1 MTGKRTRWALLVLLV
16 AAAIGAG
23 AVGYLRWAADA
34 PSGVALINGDTGP
47 MGEKIVKALQDSG
60 TREWDVV
67 DEASTGDYAAVITL
81 PTDLSSSITSLAT
94 DQPQRAQVT
103 VATNDRADPYLVN
116 DAVNEV
122 TRRISAAGLDSLFAT
137 MNSARGSISQVAFT
151 SQLLSAG
158 VNAAAEGAGQFQGGA
173 DQMLAFLEQAKS
185 GASQLTSG
193 IDALNATLS
202 AATTQANQLATAL
215 DSTGVTIGQ
224 ISATANGLSNGLNI
238 VLPLLRGLPFAN
250 DPQLANVIAQLEGL
264 QTLAGQATG
273 QLAGFGELTGTAVT
287 DDTQVGQLLRDAA
300 SRLGDAA
307 AQLNQ
312 GAALAES
319 IPSIADQAGTQLL
332 TAMTALTNGVTQL
345 QSVTTTLGNQANQ
358 ALNTIPARS
367 APVQSVIAT
376 ALTDPVD
383 IVRK

>member
-1 MTGKRTRWALLVLLV
+1 MTGKRTRWALFVLLL
-16 AAAIGAG
+16 AAAVGAG

-34 PSGVALINGDTGP
+34 PTGIALINGDTGP
-47 MGEKIVKALQDSG
+47 MGAKIVTALQDSG
-60 TREWDVV
+60 SREWEAV
-67 DEASTGDYAAVITL
+67 DEASTADYAAVITL

-158 VNAAAEGAGQFQGGA
+158 VNAAAEGAGQFESGA
-173 DQMLAFLEQAKS
+173 DQMLAFLESAKS

-193 IDALNATLS
+193 IDALNATLT
-202 AATTQANQLATAL
+202 AATTQANELATAL

-224 ISATANGLSNGLNI
+224 VSQAANGLSSGLNI
-238 VLPLLRGLPFAN
+238 VLPLLRGLPFAG
-250 DPQLANVIAQLEGL
+250 DPQLANAIGQLEGL
-264 QTLAGQATG
+264 QVVANQATS
-273 QLAGFGELTGTAVT
+273 QLAGFGELTGTVVT
-287 DDTQVGQLLRDAA
+287 DDTQIGQLLRDAA

-319 IPSIADQAGTQLL
+319 IPSIADQASTQLL
-332 TAMTALTNGVTQL
+332 AAMTALTSGVSQL
-345 QSVTTTLGNQANQ
+345 QSVTTTLGQQATQ
-358 ALNTIPARS
+358 ALNTIPQRGVAQ
-367 APVQSVIAT
+367 QSVIAT